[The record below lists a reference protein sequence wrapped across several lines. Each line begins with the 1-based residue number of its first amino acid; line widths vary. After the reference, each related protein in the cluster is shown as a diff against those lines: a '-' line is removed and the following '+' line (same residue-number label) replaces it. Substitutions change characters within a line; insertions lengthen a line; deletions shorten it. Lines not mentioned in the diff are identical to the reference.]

1 MGEPINQYSKVLLS
15 HIWPIGGGKGGTG
28 KSFLTGNMGI
38 LLARQGFRTLLIDAD
53 LGAPNLHTIIGLPD
67 PDTSLSDFLN
77 KKVGTIQET
86 VIEMPYH
93 NLFLISGAKNKLDI
107 ANLAHE
113 QKMKILRAVSRLD
126 YDYIL
131 FDLGTGTSFNTI
143 DFFTL
148 SDSGIFICT
157 PEPTSI
163 ENTYRLIRSVYV
175 RKIRQL
181 LKSNRFKSLSHEAE
195 ARNPETIIH
204 NPEYLLDTLKDSDPE
219 EGRIIETILK
229 SFQFKLV
236 LNQVRKQDNPKIG
249 WLICKIIEKHLDLK
263 IQFIG
268 NVSFDERVHDVVCKR
283 EPFIEK
289 YRYSQTTLDLEAVIR
304 CIMGRKDEPV
314 VALQNPTFVQKGL
327 HTEALSYEET

>member
-1 MGEPINQYSKVLLS
+1 MAS
-15 HIWPIGGGKGGTG
+15 IWPIGGGKGGTG
-28 KSFLTGNMGI
+28 KSFLTGNIGI
-38 LLARQGFRTLLIDAD
+38 FLARQRFKTLLIDAD
-53 LGAPNLHTIIGLPD
+53 LGAANLHTIVGLHQPE
-67 PDTSLSDFLN
+67 TSLSDFIN
-77 KKVGTIQET
+77 KRVSTIEET
-86 VIEMPYH
+86 VLETPIP
-93 NLFLISGAKNKLDI
+93 NLFLISGARNKLDI
-107 ANLAHE
+107 ANLPYE
-113 QKMKILRAVSRLD
+113 QKMKMLRAISRLN
-126 YDYIL
+126 YRYIL
-131 FDLGTGTSFNTI
+131 LDLSAGTSFNTI

-175 RKIRQL
+175 RKIRQV
-181 LKSNRFKSLSHEAE
+181 LKSNRFRSLSHEAE

-204 NPEYLLDTLKDSDPE
+204 NPEYLLDTLKDIDPE

-268 NVSFDERVHDVVCKR
+268 NVSFDERVHEVVCKR

-289 YRYSQTTLDLEAVIR
+289 YRYSQTTLDLEAVIK
-304 CIMGRKDEPV
+304 CIMNGAEEPV
-314 VALQNPTFVQKGL
+314 VALQNPIFVQKGL
-327 HTEALSYEET
+327 HTQTLSYEET